1 MQNIQFAIL
10 FSNSESI
17 VTDININLILASSSP
32 RRRQL
37 LRQIGLEFVV
47 IPPHVDET
55 QHNGEQPLDYVQ
67 RLSLEKARAVANE
80 QSTGLVLGSDTIV
93 VLDGQI
99 LGKPADEEEAVAT
112 LRKLSGNTHTV
123 FTGFSIVNAET
134 GESHTDYGQANVTFR
149 NLNDDEIR
157 AYVAG
162 GSPMDKAGAYGI
174 QEDLGAVFI
183 NHIDGD
189 YYTIVGLP
197 LTKVYLALRSF
208 AQRT

>member
-1 MQNIQFAIL
+1 MNDTNF
-10 FSNSESI
+10 
-17 VTDININLILASSSP
+17 NLILASSSP

-37 LRQIGLEFVV
+37 LRQIGLDFVV

-55 QHNGEQPLDYVQ
+55 QHDGEEPLDYVQ
-67 RLSLEKARAVANE
+67 RLSLEKAQAVANE

-93 VLDGQI
+93 VLDGLI
-99 LGKPADEEEAVAT
+99 LGKPADEEEAIAT

-123 FTGFSIVNAET
+123 FTGFSIVDAET
-134 GESHTDYGQANVTFR
+134 GTSATDYGEAAVTFR
-149 NLNDDEIR
+149 ELGDEEIR

-183 NHIDGD
+183 NHIEGD

-197 LTKVYLALRSF
+197 LTKVYLALHSF
-208 AQRT
+208 GQKQ